1 MTDINNVLAHINTS
15 LQSIANALTSIA
27 MESGNNNN
35 DKTESCD
42 EETDEQ
48 EEYSCP
54 HCHCHH
60 QIYPDEEEI
69 EDNEEDDEEDSSCPD
84 EEDGEE
90 SLEDIEHAYNHVLDS
105 AIDAFRSIVSR
116 LENAK
121 TVSKNHQL
129 LKAIRRDI
137 GKVEEEMEQHLGWSY
152 DILDK

>member
-1 MTDINNVLAHINTS
+1 MTDINNVLEHINTS

-42 EETDEQ
+42 KETDEQ

-54 HCHCHH
+54 HCHCQH
-60 QIYPDEEEI
+60 QIYPDEEEVI
-69 EDNEEDDEEDSSCPD
+69 EEDSSCPD
-84 EEDGEE
+84 EEEV
-90 SLEDIEHAYNHVLDS
+90 IEHAYSHVLES
-105 AIDAFRSIVSR
+105 VIDAFRSIVSR
-116 LENAK
+116 LENSK

-129 LKAIRRDI
+129 LRAIRRDI
-137 GKVEEEMEQHLGWSY
+137 GKVEEEMEYRLGWSS